1 MSTPHAR
8 KPAHEIEQAGG
19 AYVRRRFPMG
29 TRELVAGDVLS
40 AADLATI
47 RPANLTA
54 LINTGKLE
62 TFPAAP
68 ASGANDEPGQ
78 RFAVHLGFG
87 KYDVIEGRKIT
98 DEPITKE
105 EAEALVGAAPSA
117 EQ

>member
-29 TRELVAGDVLS
+29 ARERVAGEILT
-40 AADLATI
+40 AAELATI

-62 TFPAAP
+62 TFPAPP
-68 ASGANDEPGQ
+68 AGASNDEPGQ

-98 DEPITKE
+98 DEPVTKE
-105 EAEALVGAAPSA
+105 EAEALVGAPAST

>member
-19 AYVRRRFPMG
+19 AYVRRRFTMG
-29 TRELVAGDVLS
+29 ASDMLPGSVISGPV
-40 AADLATI
+40 LATI
-47 RPANLTA
+47 PPANLTA

-68 ASGANDEPGQ
+68 AGDEPGV

-105 EAEALVGAAPSA
+105 EAEALVGAPAST